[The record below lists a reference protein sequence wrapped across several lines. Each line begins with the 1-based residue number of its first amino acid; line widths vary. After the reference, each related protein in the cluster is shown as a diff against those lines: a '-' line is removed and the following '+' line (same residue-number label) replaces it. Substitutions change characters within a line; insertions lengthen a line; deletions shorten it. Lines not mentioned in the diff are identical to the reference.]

1 MKAVG
6 YRRSAGGEE
15 ASSACGACTRPGF
28 SLLELEVAF
37 VVLGVALSGLCP
49 LVVMQ
54 TRHVKDLE
62 ARLSPQTVYYLVPS
76 SNSWA
81 QKIGAAAMVT
91 AQAATAGSSPSAPSP
106 VNQVQIL
113 SLDKTLTGKTVTAHV
128 SVQAIN

>member
-1 MKAVG
+1 MRAIG
-6 YRRSAGGEE
+6 YRRSAIGRN
-15 ASSACGACTRPGF
+15 ASRICGSGRRPAF

-37 VVLGVALSGLCP
+37 VVFGVALSGLCP

-76 SNSWA
+76 SNTWA
-81 QKIGAAAMVT
+81 QKIGAAATVMTQVPLPV
-91 AQAATAGSSPSAPSP
+91 SPPSAPSP

-113 SLDKTLTGKTVTAHV
+113 SLDKTLTGQTVTAHV
-128 SVQAIN
+128 LVQAIN